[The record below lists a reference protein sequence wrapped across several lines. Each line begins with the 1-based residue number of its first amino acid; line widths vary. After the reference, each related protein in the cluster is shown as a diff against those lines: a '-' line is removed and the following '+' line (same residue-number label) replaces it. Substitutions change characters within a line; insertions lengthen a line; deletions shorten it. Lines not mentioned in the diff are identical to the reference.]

1 MAYALD
7 FTKNHRLSLLELA
20 DYDNAGT
27 IETELDLSNTTVSD
41 AVAVDPVG
49 GSAEDIAAYPTHK
62 FSAILTNKNA
72 VSQGKY
78 FDTVKVY
85 FNKVDLSQK
94 LVLSAAVFQDW
105 YDSDTWE
112 ESDSLVKAQGL
123 AAIKAAALAQGIDLE
138 ALTTG
143 NPLTIKR
150 VQDSVTQR
158 YYIVLEGESLV
169 FRTDVNEATG
179 RSHASWQLPQ
189 QFSDIVTV
197 TELDGFNFSPIAAAS
212 VVE

>member
-1 MAYALD
+1 MAFVLD

-27 IETELDLSNTTVSD
+27 IETPLDLSNTTVSD
-41 AVAVDPVG
+41 AALVDGVTGSVA
-49 GSAEDIAAYPTHK
+49 DIDAFPTHK

-72 VSQGKY
+72 VSQGSN
-78 FDTVKVY
+78 FDSVKVY

-105 YDSDTWE
+105 YDSDTWDE
-112 ESDSLVKAQGL
+112 TNSLVKATGL
-123 AAIKAAALAQGIDLE
+123 AAIKSAALAQGIDLD

-150 VQDSVTQR
+150 IKDNTTQR
-158 YYIVLEGESLV
+158 YYIVLEGESMV
-169 FRTDVNEATG
+169 FRTDVNGVTG
-179 RSHASWQLPQ
+179 RSYASWQLPQ

-197 TELDGFNFSPIAAAS
+197 TELDGFNFSPIAAVS

>member
-1 MAYALD
+1 MAFVLD

-27 IETELDLSNTTVSD
+27 IETPLDLSNTIVSD
-41 AVAVDPVG
+41 AAKVDGVT
-49 GSAEDIAAYPTHK
+49 GSAADIDAFPTHK

-72 VSQGKY
+72 VSQGSN
-78 FDTVKVY
+78 FDSVKVY

-105 YDSDTWE
+105 YDSDTWDE
-112 ESDSLVKAQGL
+112 TNSLVKATGL
-123 AAIKAAALAQGIDLE
+123 AAIKSAALAQGIDLD

-150 VQDSVTQR
+150 IKDNTTQR
-158 YYIVLEGESLV
+158 YYIVLEGESMV

-179 RSHASWQLPQ
+179 RSYASWQLPQ

-197 TELDGFNFSPIAAAS
+197 TELDGFNFSPIAAVS

>member
-1 MAYALD
+1 MAFVLD

-27 IETELDLSNTTVSD
+27 IETPLDLSNTTVSD
-41 AVAVDPVG
+41 ATLLDGVT
-49 GSAEDIAAYPTHK
+49 GSAADIDAFPTHK

-72 VSQGKY
+72 ISQGNHY
-78 FDTVKVY
+78 DTVKVY

-94 LVLSAAVFQDW
+94 LVLSASVFQGW
-105 YDSDTWE
+105 YDSDTWD
-112 ESDSLVKAQGL
+112 ESDALVKATGL
-123 AAIKAAALAQGIDLE
+123 AAIKSAALAQGIDLD

-150 VQDSVTQR
+150 VQDNTTQR

-179 RSHASWQLPQ
+179 LSYASWQLPQ

-197 TELDGFNFSPIAAAS
+197 TELDGFNFSPIDAAS